1 MGNGGGKLTNAP
13 LMNVSAPAGSGTATG
28 KSLKCVVVGDHVA
41 GKSSLIFT
49 YTSGKFPDHMPPTQI
64 DNYNVFVTADGKPA
78 QLGIW
83 DTVGT
88 PDHDRLRPLSYEGT
102 ECFII
107 AFDVND
113 RSALE
118 RIKSKWFT
126 EIRYHSKDAPIVVVG
141 LQTDRRSA
149 DPKQSVS
156 ADEGVKAAQK
166 CCKNVRYL
174 ECSAKTGNGLKA
186 VFDTVISLALL
197 SQTDAGA
204 TEKKM
209 KKPVIYLYPP
219 ETTAVSVRVTLKNS
233 ELIAQY
239 PAMVVATPTP
249 PPQHQQHDIV
259 VQQQQEPPMA
269 LQVNS

>member
-49 YTSGKFPDHMPPTQI
+49 YTSGKFPDHMPPTTI

-102 ECFII
+102 ECFVI

-118 RIKSKWFT
+118 RIKPKWFT

-141 LQTDRRSA
+141 LQTDRRSG

-156 ADEGVKAAQK
+156 ADEGMKVAQK

-186 VFDTVISLALL
+186 VFDMVISLALL
-197 SQTDAGA
+197 SQTDAGSA
-204 TEKKM
+204 EKKM

-219 ETTAVSVRVTLKNS
+219 EPTAVRVRVTLKNS

-239 PAMVVATPTP
+239 PTMVATP
-249 PPQHQQHDIV
+249 
-259 VQQQQEPPMA
+259 QQQQQQQQHESHNIQQPPMT
-269 LQVNS
+269 LHVKS